1 LLPGAAIEAAL
12 RARADLEC
20 ALLPAEAV
28 NDDGLFMDDVPAER
42 LAERVPM
49 PIRLS
54 YDFADALALEGVPA

>member
-1 LLPGAAIEAAL
+1 VAG
-12 RARADLEC
+12 D
-20 ALLPAEAV
+20 LLPAEAV
-28 NDDGLFMDDVPAER
+28 NDDGLFMDDISAER